1 MSLFSMSGLV
11 LKWLLRKPYTSR
23 YPFEP
28 RQPFPGSRGAL
39 AIDLPGCVYCGIC
52 AKRCPTQALE
62 VTREP
67 KTWTIDRLRCIS
79 CNYCVEHCL
88 KKCIALTTA
97 HGIPTVTRDKEVFA
111 APVAAPAAAPA
122 PAAK

>member
-1 MSLFSMSGLV
+1 MSLFSMTGLV

-79 CNYCVEHCL
+79 CNYCVEVCP
-88 KKCIALTTA
+88 KKCLALDT
-97 HGIPTVTRDKEVFA
+97 KY
-111 APVAAPAAAPA
+111 APVSTARSKDMFKAVQSAG
-122 PAAK
+122 